1 MLRFD
6 PDKNM
11 DQMNGIRYE
20 YNIESRIRRYMEDLL
35 WTFYKFFAV
44 KEILSKQFTGPI
56 NHCDRTST
64 KQPDIDKDR

>member
-35 WTFYKFFAV
+35 
-44 KEILSKQFTGPI
+44 
-56 NHCDRTST
+56 
-64 KQPDIDKDR
+64 